1 MIALRRVPWALPAAL
16 FLILAAVNA
25 ILQPSFV
32 KPAVVV
38 SNLGT
43 FLPLAIIS
51 VGQTYVILGG
61 GIDLSLGAI
70 VSLVNVVVVGV
81 VEGMGDSTWAL
92 PLGIVAGLGTG
103 LTCGT
108 VNGLMLGVLRLQP
121 IVTTFA
127 TSIVFGGLAIWVRP
141 EAGGSLPD
149 AYFETYSGT
158 VLGVFAVPVLI
169 LLAVLGLAGL
179 LSRTRFYT
187 YLLATG
193 GGLQAA
199 FQTGLPVPRV
209 KIASHVLAGLL
220 AAVAALCVLGETA
233 AGDPLMG
240 QAFTLTSVSAVVLG
254 CTSLSGGAG
263 TVVGSV
269 LGAIIIGLINNV
281 IFFAKLPFV
290 YQSMVQGLIILAALA
305 GGVLVTRR

>member
-1 MIALRRVPWALPAAL
+1 MIALRRLPWALPAAL
-16 FLILAAVNA
+16 FVVLCLVNA
-25 ILQPSFV
+25 LLQPSFL
-32 KPAVVV
+32 KPAVMV

-43 FLPLAIIS
+43 FLPLAIIA

-61 GIDLSLGAI
+61 SIDLSLGAI

-81 VEGMGDSTWAL
+81 VEATGAFVWTL
-92 PLGIVAGLGTG
+92 PAGIAAGLAVGAV
-103 LTCGT
+103 CGT
-108 VNGLMLGVLRLQP
+108 LNGVVLGVLRLQP

-127 TSIVFGGLAIWVRP
+127 SSIVFGGVALWVRP
-141 EAGGSLPD
+141 EAGGALPD
-149 AYFETYSGT
+149 VYFELYAGT
-158 VLGVFAVPVLI
+158 VLGVATPLLVLA
-169 LLAVLGLAGL
+169 LVLATTAL

-193 GGLQAA
+193 GGQQAA
-199 FQTGLPVPRV
+199 FQTGLPVRGVRV
-209 KIASHVLAGLL
+209 ASHALAGLF
-220 AAVAALCVLGETA
+220 AALAALCVLGETA

-263 TVVGSV
+263 TVAGSV
-269 LGAIIIGLINNV
+269 LGAVVIGLINNV

-305 GGVLVTRR
+305 GGVLVTRRP